1 MFYNNLTI
9 VKNEKGHR
17 TQLPFPVAY
26 LIFLVMESIQWI
38 EIKNGLGW
46 MGAHGL
52 GILLGVQVVF
62 QCK

>member
-17 TQLPFPVAY
+17 PPLPFPVAY
-26 LIFLVMESIQWI
+26 LIFLVMESIQWR